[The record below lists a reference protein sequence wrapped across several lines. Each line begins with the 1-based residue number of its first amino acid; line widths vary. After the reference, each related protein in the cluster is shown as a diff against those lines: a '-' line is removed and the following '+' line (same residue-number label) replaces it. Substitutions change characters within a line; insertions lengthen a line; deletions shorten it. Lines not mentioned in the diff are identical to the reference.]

1 MVRREKMQNDELVL
15 EELRGLRETMKAMM
29 VEGGDWEAYALRV
42 FRFQARQ
49 NPTYRR
55 FVELRGIQPEQVG
68 SVLDIPFLPVEFFQS
83 HRISVLSESFAMPIV
98 FRSSGTTGQRPSQ
111 HFVDDAQ
118 WYREVTTLGYRGLF
132 GSFDQVKFFGVLPG
146 YLERSDA
153 SLVHMVRDF
162 MVLAGQ
168 SQPADDFF
176 KKDFNQLEAR
186 LDALNAECAPTT
198 EVVVV
203 GVTHALL
210 EWSNR
215 ITSRAD
221 RWPNLVIRIVETGGM
236 KGHGKE
242 RIREEVHAAL
252 APLSTN
258 GQIGSEYGMTELL
271 SQAWSKENGVFHAP
285 PWMRVYCGSLNDPG
299 SWVSTGRQG
308 RIHVMDLANLASCA
322 FLATGDIGR
331 SHENGTF
338 EVLGRFDHA
347 EVRGCNLMSF
357 E

>member
-1 MVRREKMQNDELVL
+1 MVRREKMQNDEHVL
-15 EELRGLRETMKAMM
+15 EELRGLRETMKALM
-29 VEGGDWEAYALRV
+29 VEGGDWEEFGLRV

-55 FVELRGIQPEQVG
+55 FVELRRVQPELVE
-68 SVLDIPFLPVEFFQS
+68 SIHDIPFLPVEFFQS
-83 HRISVLSESFAMPIV
+83 HRISVLSESHAMPIV
-98 FRSSGTTGQRPSQ
+98 FRSSGTTGQQPSQ

-118 WYREVTTLGYRGLF
+118 WYREVTTSGYRTLF
-132 GSFDQVKFFGVLPG
+132 GSFDEVKFLGVLPG

-168 SQPADDFF
+168 SNPADDFF
-176 KKDFNQLEAR
+176 KKDFDQIEAR
-186 LDALNAECAPTT
+186 LDALNAECA
-198 EVVVV
+198 EVVVF

-210 EWSNR
+210 EWANR
-215 ITSRAD
+215 STSRAD
-221 RWPNLVIRIVETGGM
+221 RWPNLAVRIVETGGM

-242 RIREEVHAAL
+242 RIREELHAAL
-252 APLSTN
+252 APLSTT
-258 GQIGSEYGMTELL
+258 GRISSEYGMTELL

-285 PWMRVYCGSLNDPG
+285 PWMRVYFGSLNDPG
-299 SWVSTGRQG
+299 SWVSMGRQG

-331 SHENGTF
+331 SHGNGAF

-347 EVRGCNLMSF
+347 EVRGCNLMSY